1 MSPQLLREVSG
12 VTDEI
17 TRPKRAILES
27 YVAVSDGDWNRA
39 EMCAL
44 ALLGSIRYHRA
55 QDGQT
60 ADSQE
65 VSV

>member
-1 MSPQLLREVSG
+1 M
-12 VTDEI
+12 TDKI
-17 TRPKRAILES
+17 TPPKRAVLES

-60 ADSQE
+60 TDGQE